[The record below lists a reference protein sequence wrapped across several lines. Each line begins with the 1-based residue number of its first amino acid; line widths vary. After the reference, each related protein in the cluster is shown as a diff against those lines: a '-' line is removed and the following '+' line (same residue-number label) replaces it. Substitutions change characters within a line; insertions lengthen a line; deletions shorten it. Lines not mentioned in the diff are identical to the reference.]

1 MDDLDFST
9 SFIASILLS
18 FVKLKV
24 KVYFAD
30 KIINTLER
38 VSPLLKTIKV
48 IQKCKVEKLMKRK

>member
-9 SFIASILLS
+9 SFIASILLL

-38 VSPLLKTIKV
+38 VSPLFKNDESNTKI
-48 IQKCKVEKLMKRK
+48 